1 MSAEKKNG
9 LSRKE
14 PHIQDKEYML
24 EHTVLRIAGTVEE
37 SIVDGP
43 GLRYV
48 LFTQGCPH
56 GCPGCH
62 NPETHGF
69 FGGRDVSL
77 ARILADVEKNPITR
91 GVTFSGGEPFCQPR
105 PLLLLAREL
114 RVRGYNLTAFS
125 GYTYDQICADPEK
138 KALLDELDIL
148 VDGPFLLNERTLTLR
163 FRGSRNQRILDVPAS
178 LAQGHAVLHELHDVE
193 E

>member
-1 MSAEKKNG
+1 M
-9 LSRKE
+9 
-14 PHIQDKEYML
+14 
-24 EHTVLRIAGTVEE
+24 RIKISGVVND
-37 SIVDGP
+37 SIVDGA
-43 GLRYV
+43 GFRLTV
-48 LFTQGCPH
+48 FTQGCH
-56 GCPGCH
+56 HNCPGCH

-69 FGGRDVSL
+69 SGGRDVSL

-105 PLLLLAREL
+105 SLLLLAKEL
-114 RVRGYNLTAFS
+114 HARGYNLTAFS

-138 KALLDELDIL
+138 KALLNELDIL